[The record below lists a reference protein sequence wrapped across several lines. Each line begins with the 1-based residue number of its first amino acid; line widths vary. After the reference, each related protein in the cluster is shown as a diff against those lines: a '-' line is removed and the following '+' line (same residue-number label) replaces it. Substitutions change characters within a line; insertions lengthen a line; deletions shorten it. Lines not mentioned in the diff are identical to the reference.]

1 LKIKIQRFNKKT
13 KIQEFKLGKSVVTLL
28 EGFNEIKTKIDA
40 SFTFRSGCRSEV
52 CGSCAVVVNGKE
64 KLACGYKVQDG
75 DIIEP
80 LKKATVIKDM
90 VVELDNSMQ
99 KNSKSLNFLDLKS
112 DKIPTNKD
120 EKRIEVQSNCIL
132 CNSCYSSCPI
142 LEVNK
147 NFLGPFALSRNLRY
161 VNDVRVEN
169 IKEKLGAVQSNGIWD
184 CTLCGE
190 CTLVCPQ
197 NIDPKT
203 DILMLRT
210 KSIQQGFS
218 DPTYL
223 SFDDFSPSG
232 FNPNF

>member
-1 LKIKIQRFNKKT
+1 MKIKIQRFNKKT